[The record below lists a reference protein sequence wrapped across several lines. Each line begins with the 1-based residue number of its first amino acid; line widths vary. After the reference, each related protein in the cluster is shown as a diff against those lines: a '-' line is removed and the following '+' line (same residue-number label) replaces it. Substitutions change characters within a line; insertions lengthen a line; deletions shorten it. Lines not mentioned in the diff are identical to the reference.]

1 MVGRS
6 GRADRMPDMS
16 LPVVNPARAWFESSY
31 GHALLESEQHLVEA
45 AWRERPAQEWLWLAP
60 LAVAGQEFAGGRR
73 LLPTDWGGSRRYATP
88 FSIPAESL
96 GTVVLQ
102 HVADGA
108 WDPALLAD
116 CRRLLSP
123 GGRLWLFALNP
134 LAPYRWN
141 WRGTGL
147 GATEPVIWR
156 RRLGRAGFAP
166 EAVSQGIGPRW
177 NPRVDDALQSGAGI
191 RAAYLL
197 RAEKRTAGLT
207 PIRSSRRQPLRTL
220 AAPA

>member
-1 MVGRS
+1 
-6 GRADRMPDMS
+6 MPDMS
-16 LPVVNPARAWFESSY
+16 LPVVNPAPHPAQAWFE
-31 GHALLESEQHLVEA
+31 GPHGRALLDSEQTQVA
-45 AWRERPAQEWLWLAP
+45 AALHERPAQAWLWLAP
-60 LAVAGQEFAGGRR
+60 LAAVADGAGVADGQCLSPGTG
-73 LLPTDWGGSRRYATP
+73 DWGRAHRFATP

-102 HVADGA
+102 HVLDGA
-108 WDPALLAD
+108 WDPALLD
-116 CRRLLSP
+116 ECRRLLAP

-147 GATEPVIWR
+147 GGTEPLLWR
-156 RRLGRAGFAP
+156 RRLRRAGFAP

-177 NPRVDDALQSGAGI
+177 NPQADAALQSGAGM

-197 RAEKRTAGLT
+197 RAEKRASGLT
-207 PIRSSRRQPLRTL
+207 PIRKRQPQPLRTQ
-220 AAPA
+220 AATA

>member
-1 MVGRS
+1 
-6 GRADRMPDMS
+6 MPDMS
-16 LPVVNPARAWFESSY
+16 LPVVNPAQAWFESPH
-31 GHALLESEQHLVEA
+31 GHALLGSEQALA
-45 AWRERPAQEWLWLAP
+45 QSALRERPAQEWLWLAP
-60 LAVAGQEFAGGRR
+60 LVDAGETVSSGGQR
-73 LLPTDWGGSRRYATP
+73 LCPTDWDRSQRYATP

-108 WDPALLAD
+108 WDPALLAE

-147 GATEPVIWR
+147 GGTEPLLWR
-156 RRLGRAGFAP
+156 RRLRRAGFAP
-166 EAVSQGIGPRW
+166 EPISQGIGPRW
-177 NPRVDDALQSGAGI
+177 NPRIDDALQSGAGI

-197 RAEKRTAGLT
+197 RAEKRAFGMT
-207 PIRSSRRQPLRTL
+207 PIRSERRQSPGTV
-220 AAPA
+220 PPTE

>member
-1 MVGRS
+1 
-6 GRADRMPDMS
+6 MPPSVLD
-16 LPVVNPARAWFESSY
+16 PARHPAQAWFESPH
-31 GHALLESEQHLVEA
+31 GRALLDSEQGQVEA
-45 AWRERPAQEWLWLAP
+45 ALRERPAQAWLWLAP
-60 LAVAGQEFAGGRR
+60 LAVAAPAGGECHS
-73 LLPTDWGGSRRYATP
+73 PAAEDWGRALRFVLP
-88 FSIPAESL
+88 FPLPAESV
-96 GTVVLQ
+96 GTVILQ

-108 WDPALLAD
+108 WDPGLLEE

-147 GATEPVIWR
+147 GATEPAIWR
-156 RRLGRAGFAP
+156 RRLRRGGFSP
-166 EAVSQGIGPRW
+166 EDLSRGIGPRW
-177 NPRVDDALQSGAGI
+177 KPQADDALQSGAGI

-197 RAEKRTAGLT
+197 RAEKRAAGLT
-207 PIRSSRRQPLRTL
+207 PLRSRREQPLRTL